1 MTALQHGGNE
11 TRRAFVCRE
20 SHVDLTSVFFGP
32 LDVVTEFNGMNHWD
46 SWVPA
51 VPPPPLVPPLH
62 DQVSKWHKTF
72 GVRGKL

>member
-11 TRRAFVCRE
+11 TRRAFVCRA

-51 VPPPPLVPPLH
+51 VPPLPLTPPPWDP
-62 DQVSKWHKTF
+62 VSKWHRTF
-72 GVRGKL
+72 GVRLKL